1 TLRKW
6 ISNYKKSG
14 LVGLITKERS
24 DKNSMKI
31 SEDLCKIIKHIYLEN
46 KNVSITSIYRRTVSW
61 CKENNIQEP
70 SYYQVRKIIQLVPD
84 KLKVL
89 AHQGSKIYMNHYE
102 LVHIRETTAP
112 NIIWQAD
119 HTLLD
124 IEVLNAKGYPE
135 RPWLTIIMDDYSRAI
150 TGYFIAFESPNSLRT
165 ALTLRQAIW
174 RKDQADWPICG
185 IPRIFYTDHGSD
197 FTSQHLEQVSADLKI
212 ELKFSKVGV
221 PRGRGKIERF
231 FHTVNSMLLQD
242 LPGYIKNRKAK
253 SMLTLEEF
261 SDIFRNWLLRIY
273 HQKQHSTTKEKPIA
287 MWNNYDFLPNMPNS
301 LEDLDLL
308 LIKVKKERVVHSDG
322 IHLFGMK
329 YVHPTLSAFVSEP
342 VVIRY
347 DPRDI
352 SDVRVFYKN
361 VFLCTAVSTSFE
373 QYAIGI
379 REIEKERSKLKREL
393 KRELIVST
401 NKVIEK
407 LVGRQKENSSTVKN
421 NVSSLRRYENE

>member
-1 TLRKW
+1 
-6 ISNYKKSG
+6 
-14 LVGLITKERS
+14 
-24 DKNSMKI
+24 
-31 SEDLCKIIKHIYLEN
+31 
-46 KNVSITSIYRRTVSW
+46 
-61 CKENNIQEP
+61 
-70 SYYQVRKIIQLVPD
+70 
-84 KLKVL
+84 
-89 AHQGSKIYMNHYE
+89 
-102 LVHIRETTAP
+102 
-112 NIIWQAD
+112 
-119 HTLLD
+119 
-124 IEVLNAKGYPE
+124 
-135 RPWLTIIMDDYSRAI
+135 
-150 TGYFIAFESPNSLRT
+150 
-165 ALTLRQAIW
+165 ALTLRQGIW

-352 SDVRVFYKN
+352 S
-361 VFLCTAVSTSFE
+361 
-373 QYAIGI
+373 
-379 REIEKERSKLKREL
+379 
-393 KRELIVST
+393 
-401 NKVIEK
+401 
-407 LVGRQKENSSTVKN
+407 
-421 NVSSLRRYENE
+421 